1 MSSHD
6 DGNTPRVP
14 ELPDS
19 VNPQPADPEESASPS
34 NAFTSSFLGRLQGRD
49 EPPAASEADWAGPW
63 RMEVMPEG
71 DFGLFRM
78 GESEERGYQPFMRF
92 GRMSDA
98 LLGMALLTGRREPEH
113 RLVSAPDGHGH
124 LLQSR
129 SAWGEAVG
137 WMAVFDDDLVAR
149 LSCLDGLMRSPQAL
163 ALFLEACGKVI
174 LERAGAILDERVR
187 TAVR

>member
-19 VNPQPADPEESASPS
+19 VNPEPADSEASASPS
-34 NAFTSSFLGRLQGRD
+34 NAFTSSFLGRLQDRD

-63 RMEVMPEG
+63 RMERMPEEG

-78 GESEERGYQPFMRF
+78 GESAEW
-92 GRMSDA
+92 
-98 LLGMALLTGRREPEH
+98 L
-113 RLVSAPDGHGH
+113 
-124 LLQSR
+124 
-129 SAWGEAVG
+129 
-137 WMAVFDDDLVAR
+137 AVFDDDLVAR
-149 LSCLDGLMRSPQAL
+149 ASWAEGLMRSPQAL

-174 LERAGAILDERVR
+174 LERAGAILEERVR
-187 TAVR
+187 SAAR